1 MTIRAINFRKV
12 VLRASA
18 SAIIGLACL
27 APLAAQAQDATS
39 STPQAEE
46 QDTGGLEE
54 ITVTARKRSENL
66 QETPVAITAMNAE
79 MLESRQIN
87 NVAQVAKF
95 APNVNIQPVANISG
109 SSASL
114 TAFIRGVGQTD
125 FNITVDPGVGVYVD
139 GVYVARSVGALLD
152 LADVSSVQILRGPQ
166 GTLFGKNT
174 IGGAIV
180 VNSVQPQRDF
190 DLKLEATTGRFNR
203 ADFKGMINVPLS
215 DNLAM
220 RAVASYETRDG
231 FQKRLFDGGRQG
243 NKDSF
248 GARLAFKWEPTDK
261 LTVNLS
267 GDINIRREE
276 QTAISLIQLN
286 DQTVPLRFVAIPNS
300 APPGGVNR
308 VIAAP
313 SSMYFYNKFT
323 AAGAA
328 TGACGAAWGGFG
340 PTGPIPGTL
349 APTSNPACA
358 STRWITG
365 DPDTTWAGGNNR
377 SDFDLWGVNLTLD
390 YDFGDISLKSI
401 SSYRDQKSRFEYDFD
416 GTPHNVLQLTNNID
430 LWQASQE
437 LQLTGSILD
446 DRVKFVLGGYYLKE
460 KGQDKEPLEFGFA
473 QFFSG
478 GKIDNDSYASYLQA
492 TIKVTDRFSI
502 TPGIRYTNETKRF
515 DPSLQVIY
523 NDRSRFDP
531 VLSTLYPN
539 GAFIAFS
546 QCIVGQAVP
555 GVIPPGVPGFEAFAG
570 FPLPGG
576 CAPSATNPGGNH
588 TMPAVQVSAKAKEW
602 TPAISADYKITDNTL
617 IYASYSKGFKNG
629 GFSQRIFP
637 AEIATPSFT
646 PEFVESYE
654 IGLKNELFDRRLRLN
669 IAAFLSDYSDIQI
682 VVNEGIA
689 PKVRNAGAG
698 RIKGFEIEGEAA
710 PIDQVRVTFGL
721 GYLDAY
727 YTRIDLAAAPVTRDS
742 KFAFVP
748 KWTASAAVN
757 ADVYEG
763 DMGKLTLRGDW
774 SYQSSTF
781 KDAVNS
787 PQLFQPAYSVFGASA
802 SFTDKSEHFT
812 LTAGV
817 TNLTDKRY
825 LQGGYVDLDVGGAAT
840 ASFSRPR
847 EWFLKLAYKY

>member
-1 MTIRAINFRKV
+1 MITSNLNMRRLA
-12 VLRASA
+12 LRSSV
-18 SAIIGLACL
+18 SAIVGLACL
-27 APLAAQAQDATS
+27 APVSAYAQQAAAS
-39 STPQAEE
+39 EPQAEE
-46 QDTGGLEE
+46 QNSGGLEE

-109 SSASL
+109 SSASI

-152 LADVSSVQILRGPQ
+152 MSDIADVQILRGPQ

-180 VNSVQPQRDF
+180 VNSVQPQNTF
-190 DLKLEATTGRFNR
+190 DLKLEAATGSFNR

-231 FQKRLFDGGRQG
+231 YQKRLFDGGHQG
-243 NKDSF
+243 NKNSF
-248 GARLAFKWEPTDK
+248 GGRLAFKWEPTDK

-267 GDINIRREE
+267 GDVNIRRE
-276 QTAISLIQLN
+276 QMSAISLVALQ
-286 DQTVPLRFVAIPNS
+286 DQTVPLRFVPIPDS
-300 APPGGVNR
+300 APPGGTDR
-308 VIAAP
+308 VITAP
-313 SSMYFYNKFT
+313 SSMYFWNKIRGG
-323 AAGAA
+323 AGN
-328 TGACGAAWGGFG
+328 CGAPWGGFG
-340 PTGPIPGTL
+340 PTGPIPGGVS
-349 APTSNPACA
+349 PNNPQCA
-358 STRWITG
+358 TTQWITG
-365 DPDTTWAGGNNR
+365 NPDTTWSGGNNR
-377 SDFDLWGVNLTLD
+377 SNFDLWGTNLTLD
-390 YDFGDISLKSI
+390 YDFGNISLKSI
-401 SSYRDQKSRFEYDFD
+401 SAYRHQKATIDFDFD
-416 GTPHNVLQLTNNID
+416 GTPHPVTGFTNNIKI
-430 LWQASQE
+430 WQASQE
-437 LQLTGSILD
+437 LQLTGSLMD
-446 DRVKFVLGGYYLKE
+446 GRLKFALGGYYLKE
-460 KGQDKEPLEFGFA
+460 KGEDKEPLEFSFA
-473 QFFSG
+473 QFYSG

-492 TIKVTDRFSI
+492 TFKVTERFSI
-502 TPGIRYTNETKRF
+502 TPGIRYTSETKRF
-515 DPSLQVIY
+515 DPSFQTIY
-523 NDRSRFDP
+523 NDRSALDP
-531 VLSTLYPN
+531 VLASLYPN

-555 GVIPPGVPGFEAFAG
+555 GVIQPGTPGLEAFAG

-576 CAPSATNPGGNH
+576 CPPSATNPGGNL
-588 TMPAVQVSAKAKEW
+588 TMPAVQVQAKAKEW
-602 TPAISADYKITDNTL
+602 TPAISADYKITDDTL

-637 AEIATPSFT
+637 AEFAAPSFS

-654 IGLKNELFDRRLRLN
+654 VGLKNEFFDRRLRLN
-669 IAAFLSDYSDIQI
+669 FAAFLSDYSDMQI

-710 PIDQVRVTFGL
+710 PIDPVRVTFGV

-727 YTRIDLAAAPVTRDS
+727 YTRIDLSAAPVNKNS

-748 KWTASAAVN
+748 EWTASAAFN
-757 ADVYEG
+757 ADVYKGEI
-763 DMGKLTLRGDW
+763 GKLTLRGDW

-787 PQLFQPAYSVFGASA
+787 PELFQPAYSVFGASA

-812 LTAGV
+812 LTGGV

-825 LQGGYVDLDVGGAAT
+825 IQGGYSDLNVAGAAL
-840 ASFSRPR
+840 ANYSRPR

>member
-1 MTIRAINFRKV
+1 MIRNNLNTRRLS
-12 VLRASA
+12 LRTSA

-27 APLAAQAQDATS
+27 APVSAYAQQAAS
-39 STPQAEE
+39 SEPKAEE
-46 QDTGGLEE
+46 QNNGGLEE

-66 QETPVAITAMNAE
+66 QETPIAITAMNAQ

-109 SSASL
+109 SSASI

-152 LADVSSVQILRGPQ
+152 MSDIADVQILRGPQ

-180 VNSVQPQRDF
+180 VNSVQPQKDF
-190 DLKLEATTGRFNR
+190 DLKLEAATGSFNR
-203 ADFKGMINVPLS
+203 ADFKGIVNVPLS

-231 FQKRLFDGGRQG
+231 YQRRLFDGGRQG
-243 NKDSF
+243 NKNSF
-248 GARLAFKWEPTDK
+248 GARLAIKWEPTEK
-261 LTVNLS
+261 LTVSLS
-267 GDINIRREE
+267 GDVNIRREE
-276 QTAISLIQLN
+276 QAAMSLIALQ

-300 APPGGVNR
+300 APPGGTDR
-308 VIAAP
+308 LIAAP
-313 SSMYFYNKFT
+313 SSMYFWNKIRGG
-323 AAGAA
+323 AGN
-328 TGACGAAWGGFG
+328 CGAPWGGFG
-340 PTGPIPGTL
+340 PTGPIPGGVS
-349 APTSNPACA
+349 PNNPQCA
-358 STRWITG
+358 TTQWITG
-365 DPDTTWAGGNNR
+365 NPDTTWGAGANR
-377 SDFDLWGVNLTLD
+377 SNFDLWGTNLTLN
-390 YDFGDISLKSI
+390 YDMGNISLKSI
-401 SSYRDQKSRFEYDFD
+401 SSYRHQKATIDYDFD
-416 GTPHNVLQLTNNID
+416 GTPLPVLNLTNNIR

-437 LQLTGSILD
+437 LQLTGSLMD
-446 DRVKFVLGGYYLKE
+446 GRLKFVLGGYYLKE
-460 KGQDKEPLEFGFA
+460 KGEDKEPLEFSFA
-473 QFFSG
+473 QFYSG

-492 TIKVTDRFSI
+492 TFKVTDRFSI

-515 DPSLQVIY
+515 DPSFQTIY
-523 NDRSRFDP
+523 NDRSALDP
-531 VLSTLYPN
+531 VLASLYPQ

-546 QCIVGQAVP
+546 QCLVGQAVP

-576 CAPSATNPGGNH
+576 CTPSATNPGGNH
-588 TMPAVQVSAKAKEW
+588 TMPAVQVQAKAKQW
-602 TPAISADYKITDNTL
+602 TPAISADYKITDDSL

-646 PEFVESYE
+646 PEFVKTYE
-654 IGLKNELFDRRLRLN
+654 VGLKNEFFDRRLRLN
-669 IAAFLSDYSDIQI
+669 IAAFLSDYSDMQI

-710 PIDQVRVTFGL
+710 PIDPVRVTFGV

-727 YTRIDLAAAPVTRDS
+727 YTQIDLSAAPVTKNS

-748 KWTASAAVN
+748 EWTASAAVN

-763 DMGKLTLRGDW
+763 SMGKLTLRGDW

-787 PQLFQPAYSVFGASA
+787 PELFQPAYSVFGASA

-812 LTAGV
+812 LTGGV

-825 LQGGYVDLDVGGAAT
+825 IQGGYVDLNIAGAAT
-840 ASFSRPR
+840 ASYSRPR